1 MPPSFTPRLP
11 RPLVLTNRNDRDS
24 SASPTTATPR
34 IPNPMRDGGAPSP
47 RHARRRPGEPS
58 ALVPV
63 PAVVAAATGWVAPCS
78 ADGPWP
84 AGVVAARWA
93 ASAGAW
99 APRALAR
106 RPDVL
111 GSRAGPIA
119 GARGTPARGPS
130 SGCGGASTRRRHGST
145 STTAALVEP
154 KGNAAAAPVPIGKLS
169 SCLGHYMV
177 SHRFL
182 LYFRG
187 FVQPASLSL
196 LDCSG
201 STTRKGGEKAR
212 KEGDLC

>member
-1 MPPSFTPRLP
+1 MSSFFEPKIIIRSPYLHF
-11 RPLVLTNRNDRDS
+11 RAG
-24 SASPTTATPR
+24 SATVGQPEW
-34 IPNPMRDGGAPSP
+34 
-47 RHARRRPGEPS
+47 RR
-58 ALVPV
+58 
-63 PAVVAAATGWVAPCS
+63 
-78 ADGPWP
+78 
-84 AGVVAARWA
+84 
-93 ASAGAW
+93 AGAW